1 MYVHHAHP
9 LHCHRCLHDLW
20 LIKMKQNME
29 LNAEKMRVT
38 IIDKE
43 TGERRELPGVV
54 GTIHVSEP
62 EPQKQEDGRYSF
74 NVSVKCKTR
83 MNRKA
88 RKFIRHLARPIR
100 APKYIPKMYF
110 VRLVIEN
117 YDPEQR
123 KLTPEKLMKRTH
135 KELVQLAVNFARMLG
150 SPRIRVKI

>member
-1 MYVHHAHP
+1 MP
-9 LHCHRCLHDLW
+9 
-20 LIKMKQNME
+20 KQ
-29 LNAEKMRVT
+29 LFT
-38 IIDKE
+38 PIQL
-43 TGERRELPGVV
+43 LPGAV

-83 MNRKA
+83 MNRKT

-123 KLTPEKLMKRTH
+123 KLTPEKLMKMTH
-135 KELVQLAVNFARMLG
+135 KELVQFTVNCTRMFG
-150 SPRIRVKI
+150 SLRIRIKM

>member
-1 MYVHHAHP
+1 M
-9 LHCHRCLHDLW
+9 
-20 LIKMKQNME
+20 
-29 LNAEKMRVT
+29 VT
-38 IIDKE
+38 LIDKE
-43 TGERRELPGVV
+43 TGERRELPGAV
-54 GTIHVSEP
+54 GTINISEP

-74 NVSVKCKTR
+74 NVSVKCKTK

-123 KLTPEKLMKRTH
+123 RLTPEKLMKRTH
-135 KELVQLAVNFARMLG
+135 KELVQLAVNFARMFG
-150 SPRIRVKI
+150 SPRIRIKI

>member
-1 MYVHHAHP
+1 MAS
-9 LHCHRCLHDLW
+9 
-20 LIKMKQNME
+20 ITG
-29 LNAEKMRVT
+29 EKMRVVL
-38 IIDKE
+38 IDKE
-43 TGERRELPGVV
+43 TGERRELPGAV

-88 RKFIRHLARPIR
+88 RKFIRYLARPIR

-110 VRLVIEN
+110 VWLIIDN

-135 KELVQLAVNFARMLG
+135 KELVQIAVNFARMFG
-150 SPRIRVKI
+150 SPRIKRKI

>member
-1 MYVHHAHP
+1 MAS
-9 LHCHRCLHDLW
+9 
-20 LIKMKQNME
+20 ITG
-29 LNAEKMRVT
+29 EKMRVVL
-38 IIDKE
+38 IDKE
-43 TGERRELPGVV
+43 TGERRELPGAV

-88 RKFIRHLARPIR
+88 SKFIRYLARPIR

-110 VRLVIEN
+110 VWLIIDN

-135 KELVQLAVNFARMLG
+135 KELVQIAVNFARMFG
-150 SPRIRVKI
+150 SPRIKRKI

>member
-1 MYVHHAHP
+1 MAS
-9 LHCHRCLHDLW
+9 
-20 LIKMKQNME
+20 IK
-29 LNAEKMRVT
+29 AEKMRVS
-38 IIDKE
+38 IIEKE
-43 TGERRELPGVV
+43 TGERRELPGAV

-74 NVSVKCKTR
+74 NVSVKCKTK

-110 VRLVIEN
+110 VWLIIDN

-123 KLTPEKLMKRTH
+123 RLTPEKLMKRTH
-135 KELVQLAVNFARMLG
+135 KELVKLAVSFARTFG
-150 SPRIRVKI
+150 SPRIRRKI

>member
-1 MYVHHAHP
+1 MAS
-9 LHCHRCLHDLW
+9 
-20 LIKMKQNME
+20 IT
-29 LNAEKMRVT
+29 AEKMRVVL
-38 IIDKE
+38 IDKE
-43 TGERRELPGVV
+43 TGERRELPGAV

-83 MNRKA
+83 MNRKT

-123 KLTPEKLMKRTH
+123 KLTPEKLMKMTH
-135 KELVQLAVNFARMLG
+135 KELVQFTVNCTRMFG
-150 SPRIRVKI
+150 SPRIRIKM

>member
-1 MYVHHAHP
+1 MAS
-9 LHCHRCLHDLW
+9 
-20 LIKMKQNME
+20 IT
-29 LNAEKMRVT
+29 AEKMRVVL
-38 IIDKE
+38 IDKE
-43 TGERRELPGVV
+43 TGERRELPGAV

-123 KLTPEKLMKRTH
+123 KLTPEKLMKLTH
-135 KELVQLAVNFARMLG
+135 KELVQFAVKCTRMFG
-150 SPRIRVKI
+150 SPRIRIKM

>member
-1 MYVHHAHP
+1 MAS
-9 LHCHRCLHDLW
+9 
-20 LIKMKQNME
+20 II
-29 LNAEKMRVT
+29 AEKMRVT
-38 IIDKE
+38 LIDKE
-43 TGERRELPGVV
+43 TGERRELPGAV
-54 GTIHVSEP
+54 GTINISEP

-135 KELVQLAVNFARMLG
+135 KELVQLAVQFSLMFG
-150 SPRIRVKI
+150 SPRIRIKI

>member
-1 MYVHHAHP
+1 MAS
-9 LHCHRCLHDLW
+9 
-20 LIKMKQNME
+20 IT
-29 LNAEKMRVT
+29 AEKMRVVL
-38 IIDKE
+38 IDKE
-43 TGERRELPGVV
+43 TGERRELPGAV

-135 KELVQLAVNFARMLG
+135 KELMQLAVNFAWMFG
-150 SPRIRVKI
+150 SPRIRIKM